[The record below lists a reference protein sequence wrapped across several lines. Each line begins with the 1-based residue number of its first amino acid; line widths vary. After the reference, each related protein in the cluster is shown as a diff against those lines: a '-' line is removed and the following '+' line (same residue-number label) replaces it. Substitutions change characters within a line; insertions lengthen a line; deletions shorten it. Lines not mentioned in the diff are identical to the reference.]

1 MPPLKGVGLLKGLGV
16 TLKTM
21 TRPAATRQYPH
32 VKPELPARSRGVI
45 ALIEENCTVCMLCS
59 RECPD
64 WCIYIDSHK
73 EQVAPKEGGRARTR
87 NVLDRFAIDF
97 ALCMYCGICV
107 EVCPFDALHWSPEF
121 EYAESQIERLTHEM
135 DTLRT
140 WAYSVPAPDP
150 LEEGAV
156 EPKELEAARKARE
169 AAAAKAA
176 AAAEQARAATPAP
189 APAAPPTPAAAAPGA
204 VDSRERAPSGPATL
218 PEGAPAAAGEVSA
231 RPADVEVEPGIDQAT
246 YERLLA
252 AGEPDRTAR
261 AKAKA
266 AYMRKAKAEARAAQ
280 AGGAAGAAPAPAP
293 PAEAAAPPAE
303 AAASPQPTEVGE
315 APTAEGEA
323 EAPAAAGA
331 PAAGEAVD
339 AAAPAAEPGSVET
352 PVAAVA
358 APETAPPAPSA
369 AGTPEAAEP
378 AADARDPGARSPEGD
393 PTASGTAVDVAPGA
407 VTAQADAEHLE
418 VEVDRETYDR
428 LIEAGEPERTA
439 RAKAKAAYARKL
451 RAAQRGGGTGA
462 GS

>member
-1 MPPLKGVGLLKGLGV
+1 MPALKGIGLLKGLGV
-16 TLKTM
+16 TFKTM

-32 VKPELPARSRGVI
+32 VKPDLPARTRGVI
-45 ALIEENCTVCMLCS
+45 ALIEENCTVCMLCA

-87 NVLDRFAIDF
+87 NILDRFAIDF

-121 EYAESQIERLTHEM
+121 EYATSQIEQLTHEM

-140 WAYSVPAPDP
+140 WAYTVPAPDP

-156 EPKELEAARKARE
+156 EPKEVESARKARE

-176 AAAEQARAATPAP
+176 AAKAAAEEARAA
-189 APAAPPTPAAAAPGA
+189 APAAAPATQPAAAATPVAGE
-204 VDSRERAPSGPATL
+204 V
-218 PEGAPAAAGEVSA
+218 APAASAGTAGAGAAPAAA

-246 YERLLA
+246 YDRLLA

-266 AYMRKAKAEARAAQ
+266 AYMRRAKAEARAAQ
-280 AGGAAGAAPAPAP
+280 AAAPA
-293 PAEAAAPPAE
+293 
-303 AAASPQPTEVGE
+303 TEPV
-315 APTAEGEA
+315 
-323 EAPAAAGA
+323 
-331 PAAGEAVD
+331 
-339 AAAPAAEPGSVET
+339 SVET
-352 PVAAVA
+352 PAAAVS
-358 APETAPPAPSA
+358 APETAPAAPSA
-369 AGTPEAAEP
+369 AGTPEAGEP
-378 AADARDPGARSPEGD
+378 AADARDPEARSPEGEA
-393 PTASGTAVDVAPGA
+393 TAAATAVDVAPGA
-407 VTAQADAEHLE
+407 ATAQADAEHLE
-418 VEVDRETYDR
+418 IEVDQETYDR

-451 RAAQRGGGTGA
+451 RAAQRGEGGGGT
-462 GS
+462 S

>member
-1 MPPLKGVGLLKGLGV
+1 MPALKGVGLLKGLGV

-32 VKPELPARSRGVI
+32 VKPDLPARSRGVI
-45 ALIEENCTVCMLCS
+45 ALIEENCTVCMLCA

-87 NVLDRFAIDF
+87 NILDRFAIDF

-121 EYAESQIERLTHEM
+121 EYATSQIEQLTHEM

-140 WAYSVPAPDP
+140 WAYTVPAPDP

-156 EPKELEAARKARE
+156 EPKEVESARKARE
-169 AAAAKAA
+169 AVAAKAA
-176 AAAEQARAATPAP
+176 VAAEEARAAAP
-189 APAAPPTPAAAAPGA
+189 APAA
-204 VDSRERAPSGPATL
+204 
-218 PEGAPAAAGEVSA
+218 APAAAGPAVDNRGQALSGSATLPHRGTEPGAGSVEAAPAMLAPAAA

-246 YERLLA
+246 YDRLLA

-266 AYMRKAKAEARAAQ
+266 AYMRRAKAEARAAQ
-280 AGGAAGAAPAPAP
+280 AAAT
-293 PAEAAAPPAE
+293 
-303 AAASPQPTEVGE
+303 S
-315 APTAEGEA
+315 
-323 EAPAAAGA
+323 
-331 PAAGEAVD
+331 
-339 AAAPAAEPGSVET
+339 AEPASVET
-352 PVAAVA
+352 PAAAVS
-358 APETAPPAPSA
+358 APETAPAAPSA
-369 AGTPEAAEP
+369 AGTPEAGEP
-378 AADARDPGARSPEGD
+378 AADARDPEARSPEGEA
-393 PTASGTAVDVAPGA
+393 TAAATAVDVAPGA
-407 VTAQADAEHLE
+407 ATAQADAEHLE
-418 VEVDRETYDR
+418 IEVDQETYDR

-451 RAAQRGGGTGA
+451 RAAQRGQGGGGA
-462 GS
+462 S

>member
-1 MPPLKGVGLLKGLGV
+1 MPALKGVGLIKGLGV

-32 VKPELPARSRGVI
+32 VKPDLPARTRGVI

-87 NVLDRFAIDF
+87 NILDRFAIDF

-121 EYAESQIERLTHEM
+121 EYAEHQIGNLTHEM
-135 DTLRT
+135 DTLRQ
-140 WAYSVPAPDP
+140 WAYTVPAPDP
-150 LEEGAV
+150 LEVGAV
-156 EPKELEAARKARE
+156 EPKELESARKARE
-169 AAAAKAA
+169 ATAAKAA
-176 AAAEQARAATPAP
+176 AAAEQARASAAPAP
-189 APAAPPTPAAAAPGA
+189 APAATPAPAASPAKGAPPTPGA
-204 VDSRERAPSGPATL
+204 VG
-218 PEGAPAAAGEVSA
+218 GAPASAGGAGAGAAPAPQPAAAA

-246 YERLLA
+246 YDRLLA

-280 AGGAAGAAPAPAP
+280 AAAAPA
-293 PAEAAAPPAE
+293 
-303 AAASPQPTEVGE
+303 GE
-315 APTAEGEA
+315 
-323 EAPAAAGA
+323 
-331 PAAGEAVD
+331 
-339 AAAPAAEPGSVET
+339 APAAEPGSVET
-352 PVAAVA
+352 PAAAVS
-358 APETAPPAPSA
+358 APETAPAAPSA

-378 AADARDPGARSPEGD
+378 AVDARDPEARSPEGD

-407 VTAQADAEHLE
+407 AAAQADAEHLE
-418 VEVDRETYDR
+418 VEVDQETYDR
-428 LIEAGEPERTA
+428 LIAAGEPERTA
-439 RAKAKAAYARKL
+439 RAKAKAAYARKV
-451 RAAQRGGGTGA
+451 RAAQRGQQ
-462 GS
+462 

>member
-1 MPPLKGVGLLKGLGV
+1 MPALKGVGLIKGLGV
-16 TLKTM
+16 TLRTM

-32 VKPELPARSRGVI
+32 VKPNLPARTRGVI

-87 NVLDRFAIDF
+87 NILDRFAIDF

-121 EYAESQIERLTHEM
+121 EYAEHQIENLTHEM
-135 DTLRT
+135 DTLRQ
-140 WAYSVPAPDP
+140 WAYTVPAPDP
-150 LEEGAV
+150 LEIGAV
-156 EPKELEAARKARE
+156 EPKELESARKARE

-176 AAAEQARAATPAP
+176 AAAEQAQAAAAP
-189 APAAPPTPAAAAPGA
+189 APAAPTPAAPTPAPSAPG
-204 VDSRERAPSGPATL
+204 SPAGAS
-218 PEGAPAAAGEVSA
+218 PPDGAAGGAPASAAAAGAGAAPAPQAATA

-246 YERLLA
+246 YDRLLA

-280 AGGAAGAAPAPAP
+280 AAGAAEAGAPTTAPAGGEAPAP
-293 PAEAAAPPAE
+293 SGAEE
-303 AAASPQPTEVGE
+303 
-315 APTAEGEA
+315 
-323 EAPAAAGA
+323 
-331 PAAGEAVD
+331 
-339 AAAPAAEPGSVET
+339 PAAEPGSVET
-352 PVAAVA
+352 PAAAVA

-369 AGTPEAAEP
+369 AGSPEAAEA
-378 AADARDPGARSPEGD
+378 AADARDPEARSPEGD

-407 VTAQADAEHLE
+407 ATAQADAEHLE
-418 VEVDRETYDR
+418 VEVDQETYDR
-428 LIEAGEPERTA
+428 LIAAGEPERTA
-439 RAKAKAAYARKL
+439 RAKAKAAYARKV
-451 RAAQRGGGTGA
+451 RAAQRGQQ
-462 GS
+462 

>member
-1 MPPLKGVGLLKGLGV
+1 MPALKGVGLLKGLGV

-21 TRPAATRQYPH
+21 TRPAVTRQYPH
-32 VKPELPARSRGVI
+32 VKPDLPARTRGVI
-45 ALIEENCTVCMLCS
+45 ALIEENCTVCMLCA

-87 NVLDRFAIDF
+87 NILDRFAIDF

-121 EYAESQIERLTHEM
+121 EYAEHQIEKLTHEM

-156 EPKELEAARKARE
+156 EPKEIESARKARE
-169 AAAAKAA
+169 ALAAKAA
-176 AAAEQARAATPAP
+176 AAAEEARVAAP
-189 APAAPPTPAAAAPGA
+189 APSPAAAPAASPAAAAPPTAGA
-204 VDSRERAPSGPATL
+204 AAE
-218 PEGAPAAAGEVSA
+218 APASAGGAGAGTTTAAA

-246 YERLLA
+246 YDRLLA

-266 AYMRKAKAEARAAQ
+266 AYMRRAKAEARAAQ
-280 AGGAAGAAPAPAP
+280 AAEAAEPAPAPAP
-293 PAEAAAPPAE
+293 PAEAAAPAAAPAGGGAPTPAPAASAE
-303 AAASPQPTEVGE
+303 AAAPT
-315 APTAEGEA
+315 T
-323 EAPAAAGA
+323 
-331 PAAGEAVD
+331 AGEE
-339 AAAPAAEPGSVET
+339 AAAPASEPASVET

-358 APETAPPAPSA
+358 APETAPAAPSA
-369 AGTPEAAEP
+369 VGTPEAAEP
-378 AADARDPGARSPEGD
+378 AVDARDPEARSPEGEQ
-393 PTASGTAVDVAPGA
+393 TSSGTAVDVAPGA
-407 VTAQADAEHLE
+407 AVAQADAEHLE
-418 VEVDRETYDR
+418 FEIDQETYDR

-451 RAAQRGGGTGA
+451 RAAQRGQ
-462 GS
+462 S

>member
-1 MPPLKGVGLLKGLGV
+1 MPALKGVGLLKGLGV

-32 VKPELPARSRGVI
+32 VKPDLPARSRGVI

-87 NVLDRFAIDF
+87 NILDRFAIDF

-121 EYAESQIERLTHEM
+121 EYAEHRIERLTHEM
-135 DTLRT
+135 DTLRQ
-140 WAYSVPAPDP
+140 WAYTVPAPDP

-156 EPKELEAARKARE
+156 EPKELESARKARE

-176 AAAEQARAATPAP
+176 AAADQARAAAAAPAAAP
-189 APAAPPTPAAAAPGA
+189 DAATLPHREAEPGAGSAPAAPAAPAQPAAA
-204 VDSRERAPSGPATL
+204 
-218 PEGAPAAAGEVSA
+218 A

-266 AYMRKAKAEARAAQ
+266 AYMRRAKAEARAAQ
-280 AGGAAGAAPAPAP
+280 AAG
-293 PAEAAAPPAE
+293 
-303 AAASPQPTEVGE
+303 
-315 APTAEGEA
+315 A
-323 EAPAAAGA
+323 EAPAT
-331 PAAGEAVD
+331 
-339 AAAPAAEPGSVET
+339 EPGSVET

-378 AADARDPGARSPEGD
+378 APDARDPEARSPEGE
-393 PTASGTAVDVAPGA
+393 PTASATAVDVAPGA
-407 VTAQADAEHLE
+407 AVAQADAEHLE
-418 VEVDRETYDR
+418 VEVDQETYDR
-428 LIEAGEPERTA
+428 LIAAGEPERTA

-451 RAAQRGGGTGA
+451 RAARQGRQ
-462 GS
+462 

>member
-1 MPPLKGVGLLKGLGV
+1 MPALKGAGLIKGLGV
-16 TLKTM
+16 TLRTM

-32 VKPELPARSRGVI
+32 VKPDLPARTRGVI

-87 NVLDRFAIDF
+87 NILDRFAIDF

-121 EYAESQIERLTHEM
+121 EYAEYQVERLTHEM

-156 EPKELEAARKARE
+156 EPKELESARKAGE
-169 AAAAKAA
+169 AATAKAA
-176 AAAEQARAATPAP
+176 AAAEQARVATPAP
-189 APAAPPTPAAAAPGA
+189 AAAAAAPAAAAA
-204 VDSRERAPSGPATL
+204 
-218 PEGAPAAAGEVSA
+218 APAAAPASAPPTGGAVGGAPASAGGAGAGAATAAA

-280 AGGAAGAAPAPAP
+280 AAGSAGAAPAPAP
-293 PAEAAAPPAE
+293 PAEA
-303 AAASPQPTEVGE
+303 T
-315 APTAEGEA
+315 APTTT
-323 EAPAAAGA
+323 PAGV
-331 PAAGEAVD
+331 E
-339 AAAPAAEPGSVET
+339 APAAEPGSVDT
-352 PVAAVA
+352 PAAAVA

-378 AADARDPGARSPEGD
+378 AADARDPQARSPEGD

-407 VTAQADAEHLE
+407 QTAQADAEHLE
-418 VEVDRETYDR
+418 IEVDQETYDR
-428 LIEAGEPERTA
+428 LIAAGEPERTA
-439 RAKAKAAYARKL
+439 RAKAKAAYARKV
-451 RAAQRGGGTGA
+451 RAAQRGQQ
-462 GS
+462 